1 MNMRLP
7 SSIAA
12 ITLLSAT
19 TAMASPILIDDFTAP
34 GSIAAIDDG
43 NPAFLDVVDAG
54 ILGGTRGT
62 QVSTDNGAA
71 PFGTSLSAVPGLGLN
86 FDNGAAITGQASLV
100 YDGGGPGVGF
110 DVMFA
115 TAPAGASVIEV
126 DTVGLGGEDFL
137 LGNDV
142 TTRAIEFSGSNFG
155 PTDVANFQAFAWDLD
170 GDVVRFSEL
179 IGTIPFTETLGLTE
193 FALFDAG
200 GDGFFDWENVGA
212 IAFTIESVTENFDG
226 TLGSI
231 SVVPLPASALFL
243 LGSMGGLAGGL
254 SLTKRRRRKAA

>member
-19 TAMASPILIDDFTAP
+19 TAMASPILIDDFSAP
-34 GSIAAIDDG
+34 GTVIAILQG
-43 NPAFLDVVDAG
+43 NPVELDVADAG
-54 ILGGTRGT
+54 ILGGTRGMH
-62 QVSTDNGAA
+62 VSTDNGSA
-71 PFGTSLSAVPGLGLN
+71 PFGTGFSAIGG
-86 FDNGAAITGQASLV
+86 DNGINFSNDAAATGQAVLV
-100 YDGGGPGVGF
+100 YDGGGAGVGF
-110 DVMFA
+110 DFGFA
-115 TAPAGASVIEV
+115 SAPTNIVDV
-126 DTVGLGGEDFL
+126 DTTGLGGVDFL
-137 LGNDV
+137 EGNAV

-170 GDVVRFSEL
+170 GDVVSFSEA
-179 IGTIPFTETLGLTE
+179 IGLMPFTATLGLSE
-193 FALFDAG
+193 FALFDGG
-200 GDGFFDWENVGA
+200 GDGIFDWENVGA
-212 IAFTIESVTENFDG
+212 IAFTIESITENFDG